1 MDEQILK
8 DFVGTAVK
16 YNYDWNAVFNLF
28 PELKNYDQQLLKDYT
43 ATAKKHNYDWNKTN
57 SYFPE
62 FGLSQ
67 QPAQQQQ
74 QVVQQQAVQQEPA
87 KKKELSASLLEGGF
101 SDFLKSEQ
109 PQQEYKPTTA
119 IPGTDYNAPQKGPI
133 QADVEGEEAW
143 KRKVNREPEK
153 AALPATD
160 YMQGYLKEEGKG
172 VPFKEDKKY
181 DISFLGRR
189 TQEQIDDEVP
199 EFIKPVIEKID
210 NNLLRQGKD
219 IAKKELDY
227 YLEDAGFKVSY
238 EENTISDIILGISE
252 DSPKNA
258 ITITAPDGEV
268 RRFKVMTDDVT
279 EADKIKQFVKE
290 KSSLISEKDYLYK
303 NENRKFRSKK
313 EIDNEVKNISNQE
326 NLMNDEYKKYLWME
340 KDIKYIQSELKK
352 YKDFGEEKTPK
363 YIQTSAYLKQL
374 QDEYQALGEK
384 VKNKA
389 GTLIEQQKQLE
400 KAAGKYLELQSE
412 KGTFSGALYRGFM
425 DSAANIYSQYVR
437 LAFSGAVSIMP
448 GSTIYSQEEFDWA
461 YRKRLFDEG
470 IIKRMDE
477 PLDGLVMDKAKQAE
491 ISSQVDAELRDK
503 FKKAG
508 ITGYY
513 DGEKLNNVTTVNSI
527 RENLSEFLNMPTAT
541 TKEYKEKLEKEG
553 SFVTRGLLGLSG
565 SIPAMLGGP
574 AIRIT
579 NMFMMTTDAVMR
591 EMDNDPDFANISE
604 NEKAL
609 IALPI
614 GVVGAALEEFGFRNL
629 VKGRSVTTDIL
640 RTVLGR
646 VPSNAPASLLRKT
659 TLDVIAEMGIR
670 GTTALVGATLSEAET
685 GALQQVNEYLV
696 KDIYNSMRGKKFD
709 NPEFLSGQ
717 YFYDIYDAARTE
729 AVGGFVMGVPYS
741 AAAAFQK
748 DGFQALDDTTF
759 KIFEELTKDGDSR
772 KFFVTSLKNKI
783 NQGEITAKQ
792 SQQMLDAYD
801 QASGM
806 IGRVPDEITD
816 TKARKIAMDLISE
829 RKKLEG
835 KREKYDDALAKP
847 IQDKIDNIN
856 KQLTQLTQDAI
867 QKQAT
872 GEVSLQ
878 PESKPGK
885 EMEAGGPEAGPQ
897 AAPKQ
902 GVLSPEEEEK
912 LRNNRRVDLFP
923 EESEFADVIGGSGR
937 NSSLSN
943 YSEVNGVGVAS
954 YTNPDNGVVDVIMSG
969 TSDNDYVGYVRVYEN
984 GKPTNRWTSKM
995 SNESGNKDNF
1005 KTMISEV
1012 QSRLP
1017 ENHEYTES
1025 TNISIDGVRVYSNQL
1040 NRGYEVLTDA
1050 NGNPVT
1056 NTVTLNAASVQGLQ
1070 QATTQE
1076 EKQSLYD
1083 SMAVTTKEQFDA
1095 LRDKI
1100 TALMPNV
1107 NVTWNQANNTV
1118 QLQLPVLVQ
1127 SKKATTTEQV
1137 GTEQKTTQETF
1148 EQKKSEIEKIT
1159 DPEQRKVAE
1168 IEFIMSN
1175 LMSGVGEAS
1184 ANKIREYADRIISG
1198 KETRDQVI
1206 QGLPKSFVDGID
1218 QLLAAQQAPT
1228 TTEIT
1233 PTTEVTSVEQQFT
1246 EQDRARKAE
1255 LEEAMRKADKRR
1267 KNITVGETTMPKA
1280 EAKAELDALNQ
1291 KEQATQQPVTPAVE
1305 AAPTATAPVE
1315 TMTAEQEADLLEELM
1330 TGKKKEAAPT
1340 ETAPAEPTSK
1350 EAIAKRLRGKKN
1362 KGLMSSIDFGISQAL
1377 YNGALEFMAS
1387 QVEKGTKL
1395 GNAIANTIKWI
1406 DEKMQGKKWNK
1417 GAFGKYMN
1425 DTYKVTLGDGRQVD
1439 VLRDDSK
1446 ETAEVINGWY
1456 QPIEQKIIDSKQDK
1470 QPANK
1475 WAEQLRSKE
1484 EEDLWTGVREF
1495 LESKGNQSVSKKEL
1509 LDFMK
1514 DNRVEIVEVV
1524 KGGSQ
1529 ISLDEAKKIFTD
1541 KGYSVIT
1548 DSNGDT
1554 YVEKNEELY
1563 DYEDMSKDEQEAF
1576 KVLTGQ
1582 NLDSLSSKDDTKYF
1596 QYQLPGGENYKEI
1609 LITLPSKNKA
1619 LQDKVLELEKIY
1631 ENDGSNYNRSELED
1645 AKKDLANSG
1654 STSFRSSHFDEPNII
1669 THLRMNTRTDVD
1681 GNKVLFLEEV
1691 QSDWGQQGKKQGFKD
1706 DTKLN
1711 ELQEKVDKK
1720 KAEISELQNQLNNL
1734 TPLSKEEENDL
1745 IREKGKL
1752 ERQLETVRNNKD
1764 YNEINNRIDE
1774 INEKLN
1780 NYNKQKSDLADKISD
1795 LKYNGSNSLS
1805 ELQNNLN
1812 EYNKKYLSE
1821 AGTPAAPFV
1830 TDTNSWVKLGLK
1842 MALREAAAQ
1851 GADKIAWTTGE
1862 QQNARYDLSK
1872 QVDYIDVFT
1881 NNDGTYEIEA
1891 VKGNETI
1898 SKEKSL
1904 KANQLEGLLGKD
1916 LTNKIIEDTKTH
1928 EHIPGEENLLKT
1940 YRGDDLK
1947 VGGKGMKG
1955 FYDGIVPGVAKALI
1969 KEVTGKEGKITEV
1982 NIEGNTQQAI
1992 DVTPE
1997 MKTQAKTALPLFSG
2011 SLADAVRKNLTIK
2024 TGGLQSNILGVPIA
2038 IWNAGVLTAA
2048 KAIDASVAVYKAVNR
2063 GVKEVKRLI
2072 KEGKI
2077 KAKLTDKQ
2085 IEEQILKDTFAGVI
2099 QTARDNKIKD
2109 EGIRIYLKRK
2119 NITDADIDM
2128 LLGTQAEERQQK
2140 LDEAKLP
2147 GYNEMMDKVDA
2158 MIARQIKRGIAAD
2171 KLAKN
2176 LDALLRKFDAY
2187 VNATDAQK
2195 KALEQ
2200 EARNRI
2206 GAAQR
2211 IAPSFGRILGAFK
2224 DLTALTTKEKSK
2236 IVNNIMQ
2243 LAKDAAKDLAKE
2255 IKGMKV
2261 KGKITT
2267 SQLTAIQNRL
2277 SKVNFANEASV
2288 QSFVDYMANVFSDVE
2303 YAGKIARVNSLLG
2316 KAKENVKTKIGV
2328 SEGLTTLMNK
2338 LFSINPNIIPAEIF
2352 EAYSEIVE
2360 MMGKRQA
2367 VLTLKEA
2374 NELTKDVEKVLDV
2387 ITDELSNL
2395 DELIDI
2401 FDNYENKV
2409 LDKDGKIDF
2418 SATLDKMLEDGTI
2431 TPNDVKLYKKYK
2443 NKVLPREA
2451 KEKKTEQQLAEEKKE
2466 LIDAIRQ
2473 TQVDESNL
2481 NMREER
2487 DAARSLISAMT
2498 PENLN
2503 GLTNA
2508 ELANLLK
2515 VLDNINNGFFP
2526 HYAVKMT
2533 QKLNATNRKETLGK
2547 AIKTAGRLPL
2557 TKLIANIKSLF
2568 PGAKSANMIMVIES
2582 PKYVLDQVFGFFK
2595 KSPIYDSVFKPVV
2608 ELFATYKT
2616 DAKAISEKLEKAY
2629 NKVAKSHW
2637 SNPAKVKMSQFK
2649 MMTYALQL
2657 EYQSNKDKGEKFYSA
2672 AEYIKE
2678 TIKHTLGDQSTMS
2691 NRDVQLLE
2699 KILNTY
2705 GVKDADGNF
2714 IDINIDKL
2722 YDSFNNAEKQ
2732 AIKTIQEVNAS
2743 IRDKAM
2749 FTAAAINGNKIMP
2762 IDNYVHHNVLPT
2774 GTNTANLRD
2783 PIGEL
2788 NKKMN
2793 PSTRAAVLKERTP
2806 GAKPL
2811 NFNIFDATQKSA
2823 NEVLM
2828 DFHLTE
2834 GVRTSKMVLSNLRK
2848 ELEERGDKK
2857 QLSIFNAIE
2866 KSFETALENTLTN
2879 TFNDS
2884 TFVDN
2889 VVSFITKQAY
2899 RVLLAGVSRWTA
2911 ELASNLA
2918 YVLKVDPV
2926 AYMDGITKY
2935 RKYVLSEKG
2944 PAILRNIKS
2953 GVQDRVYED
2962 SILSGRMIDGS
2973 IMNEAIG
2980 LSGTTS
2986 NYMVVNAMQTIYNN
3000 TLKKG
3005 QNFVATTADTL
3016 ISTPDKGTLRPF
3028 YIGIFAKEF
3037 KKITGQNIDLD
3048 KIAANDEAYLNKFK
3062 EAIDKSKD
3070 FADYHIKLAGG
3081 TKNPFAS
3088 REKSMTVK
3096 NASALAQGYKSF
3108 NNFMNS
3114 FIINEYIASRTGIY
3128 AMMGNGKITRKQ
3140 GAAVLAGVVARTT
3153 LYTILLKELAAGVA
3167 WLFLGD
3173 DDEEDEEKVEK
3184 SLIEKSGQ
3192 AFAGSMTSLILGR
3205 DFGNLTRNMI
3215 NYGVEKVNENYVQ
3228 KMIDGKYT
3236 KEDVIAFNSLIP
3248 SSLGSRPQ
3256 FSDLLI
3262 NMSGAGQPFLRS
3274 AKTLYE
3280 TYFADEPKGEATIKK
3295 RQNYWRYT
3303 LPLEIAGHL
3312 GFVPLYKDVKSVTNK
3327 ALQREVDKIKGE
3339 KEGKI
3344 SREQAYKNYKTLEE
3358 FQLADPEGY
3367 DEYSKDGGLLD
3378 QYRKQQR
3385 EKKEENK
3392 SEKEKELDVKYGR
3405 LPFKENSMREEAMQG
3420 YPTIEQMK
3428 EENPDL
3434 YDQLSEEGG
3443 ALYNLRQ
3450 HEKRMKELREN
3461 ALGGYGS
3468 EADFKALNPTK
3479 YEKYISEGGLLYKY
3493 NKIKQVFKADASEK
3507 MSEAQYKRRYPKE
3520 YRENYGSGSN
3530 YQLESYDRK
3539 AKKRAD
3545 EREKMKEARSYGY

>member
-1 MDEQILK
+1 MPDLRQALR
-8 DFVGTAVK
+8 DFVTTSNSGK
-16 YNYDWNAVFNLF
+16 YATEEELMSKF
-28 PELKNYDQQLLKDYT
+28 PELQGYDIQALRDFVT
-43 ATAKKHNYDWNKTN
+43 TSN
-57 SYFPE
+57 SGKYSDEETLFSKFPE
-62 FGLSQ
+62 FGITGK
-67 QPAQQQQ
+67 PVQQQQ
-74 QVVQQQAVQQEPA
+74 PVQQQPA
-87 KKKELSASLLEGGF
+87 KKKEPTVSSSEGGW
-101 SDFLKSEQ
+101 SDWYKPKQE

-133 QADVEGEEAW
+133 QADVESEETW
-143 KRKVNREPEK
+143 KRKVKREPEK
-153 AALPATD
+153 PALPD

-303 NENRKFRSKK
+303 NENRKFRSKE
-313 EIDNEVKNISNQE
+313 EIYNEVKNISNQE

-340 KDIKYIQSELKK
+340 KDIKYIQSELKR
-352 YKDFGEEKTPK
+352 YKDFGEENTPK
-363 YIQTSAYLKQL
+363 YIQTSAYLKEL

-389 GTLIEQQKQLE
+389 STLIDQQKQLE

-527 RENLSEFLNMPTAT
+527 RENLSEFLNRPTST

-553 SFVTRGLLGLSG
+553 GFVTRGLLGLSG

-609 IALPI
+609 VALPI

-629 VKGRSVTTDIL
+629 VKGKSVTTDIL

-646 VPSNAPASLLRKT
+646 VPSNASASLLRKT

-670 GTTALVGATLSEAET
+670 GTTALVGAALSEAET

-856 KQLTQLTQDAI
+856 KQLTQLTEDAI
-867 QKQAT
+867 QKQTT

-878 PESKPGK
+878 PESEPGK
-885 EMEAGGPEAGPQ
+885 EMEAGGPEAGSQ

-954 YTNPDNGVVDVIMSG
+954 YTNPDNGLVDVIMSG

-1118 QLQLPVLVQ
+1118 ELQLPVLVQ
-1127 SKKATTTEQV
+1127 SKKATTTDQV

-1218 QLLAAQQAPT
+1218 QLLAAQQAPAVT
-1228 TTEIT
+1228 TTPTAT
-1233 PTTEVTSVEQQFT
+1233 PAPTEVTPAEQFT

-1291 KEQATQQPVTPAVE
+1291 KEQATQQPITPTVT
-1305 AAPTATAPVE
+1305 PTATAPVE

-1330 TGKKKEAAPT
+1330 TGKKKEPVAVEPVVETVAEEEAKPEIPKAEEVAEVELEIKDIEATPEETQKQVEEFNEEALPEQEKPKAGQVAELSIDEINADPERFQYKEVTDKEAGVTEKFKGEKAPFKKELAGVISVWVDPADGKTYVINGHHRLDFAKRSGEKTMNVIYIDAKNASEARLKGAMQNIAEGMGTDMDAAKVFRETGMTVEQVQASGISVKGAKAMNGLALASLSDNLFNLVVQGKLSQTVGIIIGSTIKNQAVQEQFYNVIKGKNLNNGTIKVMAEDIQAAPT
-1340 ETAPAEPTSK
+1340 ENVEQMDLFGVTATEQASYQQRASFIAGIRAIVSK
-1350 EAIAKRLRGKKN
+1350 AKNILGKAAK
-1362 KGLMSSIDFGISQAL
+1362 
-1377 YNGALEFMAS
+1377 
-1387 QVEKGTKL
+1387 
-1395 GNAIANTIKWI
+1395 
-1406 DEKMQGKKWNK
+1406 
-1417 GAFGKYMN
+1417 
-1425 DTYKVTLGDGRQVD
+1425 
-1439 VLRDDSK
+1439 
-1446 ETAEVINGWY
+1446 
-1456 QPIEQKIIDSKQDK
+1456 
-1470 QPANK
+1470 
-1475 WAEQLRSKE
+1475 
-1484 EEDLWTGVREF
+1484 
-1495 LESKGNQSVSKKEL
+1495 SKG
-1509 LDFMK
+1509 
-1514 DNRVEIVEVV
+1514 
-1524 KGGSQ
+1524 
-1529 ISLDEAKKIFTD
+1529 
-1541 KGYSVIT
+1541 
-1548 DSNGDT
+1548 
-1554 YVEKNEELY
+1554 
-1563 DYEDMSKDEQEAF
+1563 
-1576 KVLTGQ
+1576 
-1582 NLDSLSSKDDTKYF
+1582 
-1596 QYQLPGGENYKEI
+1596 
-1609 LITLPSKNKA
+1609 
-1619 LQDKVLELEKIY
+1619 
-1631 ENDGSNYNRSELED
+1631 
-1645 AKKDLANSG
+1645 
-1654 STSFRSSHFDEPNII
+1654 
-1669 THLRMNTRTDVD
+1669 
-1681 GNKVLFLEEV
+1681 FLEEY
-1691 QSDWGQQGKKQGFKD
+1691 G
-1706 DTKLN
+1706 
-1711 ELQEKVDKK
+1711 
-1720 KAEISELQNQLNNL
+1720 
-1734 TPLSKEEENDL
+1734 ND
-1745 IREKGKL
+1745 
-1752 ERQLETVRNNKD
+1752 
-1764 YNEINNRIDE
+1764 IDE
-1774 INEKLN
+1774 IASETGSRESAMALAVFDRLRNTSPEIRALIDKGVERIKN
-1780 NYNKQKSDLADKISD
+1780 GENKNKI
-1795 LKYNGSNSLS
+1795 
-1805 ELQNNLN
+1805 LN
-1812 EYNKKYLSE
+1812 ETAKQIIE
-1821 AGTPAAPFV
+1821 ATPRILEGVTGQPVAGRGEVKEPGT
-1830 TDTNSWVKLGLK
+1830 KGK
-1842 MALREAAAQ
+1842 Q
-1851 GADKIAWTTGE
+1851 GA
-1862 QQNARYDLSK
+1862 
-1872 QVDYIDVFT
+1872 
-1881 NNDGTYEIEA
+1881 
-1891 VKGNETI
+1891 
-1898 SKEKSL
+1898 
-1904 KANQLEGLLGKD
+1904 
-1916 LTNKIIEDTKTH
+1916 
-1928 EHIPGEENLLKT
+1928 
-1940 YRGDDLK
+1940 
-1947 VGGKGMKG
+1947 
-1955 FYDGIVPGVAKALI
+1955 
-1969 KEVTGKEGKITEV
+1969 TGKK
-1982 NIEGNTQQAI
+1982 
-1992 DVTPE
+1992 
-1997 MKTQAKTALPLFSG
+1997 
-2011 SLADAVRKNLTIK
+2011 LADAVRKNLKIK
-2024 TGGLQSNILGVPIA
+2024 GPDGLQSNILGILPA
-2038 IWNAGVLTAA
+2038 IWNAGVETMATAIEAGVAVTEAVQKAIEYIKEKHGKKFNEAAAEKKLLIGHYKGAIEIAREAKVTNEGLKTYFKRQGLTDAQIETLLKVKEKAEKKPISKEKVIGKPKPKKVTVNEMTALKDQLRLEAKAAREAKGDLNTKRKMLTAA
-2048 KAIDASVAVYKAVNR
+2048 
-2063 GVKEVKRLI
+2063 I
-2072 KEGKI
+2072 KE
-2077 KAKLTDKQ
+2077 
-2085 IEEQILKDTFAGVI
+2085 
-2099 QTARDNKIKD
+2099 
-2109 EGIRIYLKRK
+2109 
-2119 NITDADIDM
+2119 M
-2128 LLGTQAEERQQK
+2128 QK
-2140 LDEAKLP
+2140 
-2147 GYNEMMDKVDA
+2147 
-2158 MIARQIKRGIAAD
+2158 
-2171 KLAKN
+2171 
-2176 LDALLRKFDAY
+2176 
-2187 VNATDAQK
+2187 
-2195 KALEQ
+2195 
-2200 EARNRI
+2200 
-2206 GAAQR
+2206 
-2211 IAPSFGRILGAFK
+2211 
-2224 DLTALTTKEKSK
+2224 
-2236 IVNNIMQ
+2236 
-2243 LAKDAAKDLAKE
+2243 
-2255 IKGMKV
+2255 
-2261 KGKITT
+2261 KGKITVR
-2267 SQLTAIQNRL
+2267 QAAIL
-2277 SKVNFANEASV
+2277 ISKVNSV
-2288 QSFVDYMANVFSDVE
+2288 NLDNPVMVERMLDYAEKVFNNAEFVEKMSR
-2303 YAGKIARVNSLLG
+2303 ARKLL
-2316 KAKENVKTKIGV
+2316 KTAKENIRTKIGV
-2328 SEGLTTLMNK
+2328 SQGLTTLMDK
-2338 LFSINPNIIPAEIF
+2338 LFNINPNIIPAEIF

-2473 TQVDESNL
+2473 TKVDESNL

-2487 DAARSLISAMT
+2487 DAARNLISAMT

-2533 QKLNATNRKETLGK
+2533 QKLNATNRKETLGG

-2582 PKYVLDQVFGFFK
+2582 PKYVIDQVFGFFK

-3088 REKSMTVK
+3088 REKAMTVK

-3108 NNFMNS
+3108 NNFMNN
-3114 FIINEYIASRTGIY
+3114 FIIGEYIAARTGIY

-3140 GAAVLAGVVARTT
+3140 GAAVLAGVVTRTT
-3153 LYTILLKELAAGVA
+3153 LYSLLVKELAAGLA

-3280 TYFADEPKGEATIKK
+3280 TYFADEPKNEDTIKK

-3327 ALQREVDKIKGE
+3327 ALQREIDKIKSE
-3339 KEGKI
+3339 KEGAI
-3344 SREQAYKNYKTLEE
+3344 SKQDAYKNYETLEE